1 MKNIKSI
8 LTGFLLATSLFLFM
22 GQTSN
27 NNNNNNGRFQFENYA
42 LQGYTTKFYEI
53 IFDTQTG
60 KVIKRSWID
69 ESEFNKD

>member
-1 MKNIKSI
+1 MKNIKST
-8 LTGFLLATSLFLFM
+8 LTGLLLATSLFLFM

-60 KVIKRSWID
+60 EVVKRPWID

>member
-1 MKNIKSI
+1 MKNIKST

-60 KVIKRSWID
+60 EVVKRSWID
-69 ESEFNKD
+69 ESEFNKF